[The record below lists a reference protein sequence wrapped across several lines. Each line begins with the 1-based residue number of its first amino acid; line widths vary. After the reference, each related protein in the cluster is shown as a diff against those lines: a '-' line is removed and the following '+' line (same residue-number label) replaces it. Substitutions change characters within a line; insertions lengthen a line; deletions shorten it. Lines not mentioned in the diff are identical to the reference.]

1 MDKRLDITGGRI
13 EDVLLAEGKVTR
25 DQLEEAQRAR
35 SEDRRDLSD
44 ILLSLGYIG
53 KADLAKALAKK
64 LRLAYVELTEK
75 NVDPQAA
82 ALLDRRLLRKH
93 GVVPLRV
100 EEGRLIVAT
109 SSPANFY
116 MLEDL
121 AMLSG
126 YPVTPVVAIEED
138 IERVL
143 NRVFTIKQEVSELF
157 GDAAAEPAVEEQPEI
172 ELGVE
177 ARPDEAP
184 IIRLVTALLQR
195 AVSEGASDIHVEP
208 RAGELKVRYR
218 VDGVLREAMSVPP
231 RLRAGMVSR
240 LKVLADLDIAERRVP
255 QDGRFSVRLR
265 GRKIDLRAATLPTVF
280 GEKVVLRLLDTQ
292 SVEMDLSKL
301 GFAPKALARYEE
313 VFRRPYGTILVTGP
327 TGSGKS
333 TTLYATLAELN
344 SPEKNI
350 ITVEDPVEYRL
361 DGVNQV
367 QVNARAGLTFA
378 SGLRSILRSDPDV
391 VMIGEI
397 RDFETAKTS
406 VEAALTGHLVLATLH
421 TNNAPAAVTRLTEM
435 GVEPFLTAS
444 AVDCVIAQRLAR
456 RLCDRCKQPVT
467 IEREILEALDFPFGS
482 VGPDDEWSFHRA
494 VGCEQCGG
502 TGYRG
507 RIGIYEMMVVG
518 EELSEAI
525 LRRSSSGEIAQAA
538 EREGMVRLRDD
549 GLVKAA
555 SGVST
560 IEEVLKNVV

>member
-75 NVDPQAA
+75 IVDPQAA

-109 SSPANFY
+109 SRPDNFY

-126 YPVTPVVAIEED
+126 YPVTPVVAVEDD

-143 NRVFTIKQEVSELF
+143 NRVFTIKQEVAELF
-157 GDAAAEPAVEEQPEI
+157 EDGAGPAVEEQPEI
-172 ELGVE
+172 DLGVE

-255 QDGRFSVRLR
+255 QDGRFSVRMR

-301 GFAPKALARYEE
+301 GFEPKVLERYEE

-361 DGVNQV
+361 AGVNQV

-482 VGPDDEWSFHRA
+482 LGPEDEWSFHRA
-494 VGCEQCGG
+494 VGCERCGG

-549 GLVKAA
+549 GLLKAA

-560 IEEVLKNVV
+560 IEEVLQNVV

>member
-1 MDKRLDITGGRI
+1 
-13 EDVLLAEGKVTR
+13 
-25 DQLEEAQRAR
+25 
-35 SEDRRDLSD
+35 
-44 ILLSLGYIG
+44 
-53 KADLAKALAKK
+53 
-64 LRLAYVELTEK
+64 
-75 NVDPQAA
+75 
-82 ALLDRRLLRKH
+82 
-93 GVVPLRV
+93 
-100 EEGRLIVAT
+100 
-109 SSPANFY
+109 
-116 MLEDL
+116 
-121 AMLSG
+121 
-126 YPVTPVVAIEED
+126 
-138 IERVL
+138 
-143 NRVFTIKQEVSELF
+143 
-157 GDAAAEPAVEEQPEI
+157 
-172 ELGVE
+172 
-177 ARPDEAP
+177 
-184 IIRLVTALLQR
+184 
-195 AVSEGASDIHVEP
+195 
-208 RAGELKVRYR
+208 
-218 VDGVLREAMSVPP
+218 
-231 RLRAGMVSR
+231 
-240 LKVLADLDIAERRVP
+240 VP

>member
-75 NVDPQAA
+75 IVDPQAA

-109 SSPANFY
+109 SRPDNFY

-126 YPVTPVVAIEED
+126 YPVTPVVAVEDD

-143 NRVFTIKQEVSELF
+143 NRVFTIKQEVAELF
-157 GDAAAEPAVEEQPEI
+157 EDGAGPAVEEQPEI
-172 ELGVE
+172 DLGVE

-255 QDGRFSVRLR
+255 QDGRFSVRMR

-301 GFAPKALARYEE
+301 GFEPKVLERYEE

-361 DGVNQV
+361 AGVNQV
-367 QVNARAGLTFA
+367 QVNVRAGLTFA

-482 VGPDDEWSFHRA
+482 VGPEDEWSFHRA
-494 VGCEQCGG
+494 VGCERCGG

-549 GLVKAA
+549 GLLKAA

-560 IEEVLKNVV
+560 IEEVLQNVV

>member
-75 NVDPQAA
+75 IVDPQAA

-109 SSPANFY
+109 SRPDNFY

-126 YPVTPVVAIEED
+126 YPVTPVVAVEDD

-143 NRVFTIKQEVSELF
+143 NRVFTIKQEVAELF
-157 GDAAAEPAVEEQPEI
+157 EDGAGPAVEEQPEI
-172 ELGVE
+172 DLGVE

-255 QDGRFSVRLR
+255 QDGRFSVRMR

-301 GFAPKALARYEE
+301 GFEPKVLERYEE

-361 DGVNQV
+361 AGVNQV

-482 VGPDDEWSFHRA
+482 VGPEDEWSFHRA
-494 VGCEQCGG
+494 VGCERCGG

-549 GLVKAA
+549 GLLKAA

-560 IEEVLKNVV
+560 IEEVLQNVV